1 MRRKIILPLIFIMVL
16 AYGGLAITLLL
27 GHSPELGL
35 DLQGGVSVVLAPTKS
50 ASGEQ
55 LDQALNI
62 IRARVDALGVAEPEI
77 TRQGQAIVVQLPGVK
92 NRDRAL
98 ELVGQTAELR
108 FRPVLADLTG
118 QAAAP
123 SNTTDTTAPTDTT
136 ATTAP

>member
-1 MRRKIILPLIFIMVL
+1 MRRKIILPLIFIMAL
-16 AYGGLAITLLL
+16 AYGGLAVTLLL

-98 ELVGQTAELR
+98 ELVDAIYRSCREER
-108 FRPVLADLTG
+108 RIAI
-118 QAAAP
+118 
-123 SNTTDTTAPTDTT
+123 
-136 ATTAP
+136 